1 MRKNLTARTVIT
13 VAVILVCVFGIIGFP
28 KSAGELVQN
37 VKDNIRLGL
46 DLKGGS
52 HLVLQVQVQDAVK
65 AEADQTVDRIKD
77 DLNKQKISYGE
88 VIADFAGLGPEDQSQ
103 VKDADK
109 VEISIKGVPATQS
122 SAFRSLIGE
131 RYGTWVLSVLNSTD
145 YAMRLT
151 PSELVALK
159 RDTVE
164 RSVQT
169 MGNRIDQ
176 LGLAE
181 KSVQQ
186 YGQSGSDYQV
196 LVQLP
201 GVDDPARVKELIG
214 TAAKLEMVAVD
225 ATRGGPYASK
235 EAGLAKLGGVLP
247 FNTRL
252 LRAKPR
258 GRSEGEEWFL
268 VGKTPVVTGREMR
281 NARAGQGDRRWETG
295 FTLSQEG
302 GKRFGRFTG
311 DHIGDKLAVALDE
324 QLVSVATIESKIEDS
339 GRITGLGSE
348 EEAVDLSRYLRSGSL
363 PAGVIYLEERSI
375 GPSLGADSIHQ
386 GIVAGIA
393 GLLAV
398 VTVMLVYYK
407 RSGVNA
413 VLALILNTVVLMAA
427 LSYFHAVL
435 TLPGIAGVIL
445 TIGMAVDSNV
455 LIFERI
461 REELR
466 SGKAVIAA
474 VDTGFA
480 KAWWTIVDTH
490 VTTVVSCAFLFL
502 FGEGPVRGF
511 AVTLVIGLIANVFT
525 AVFVSRVIFDYEL
538 SGRRQLR
545 ELSI

>member
-1 MRKNLTARTVIT
+1 MRTNLRARTVVI
-13 VAVILVCVFGIIGFP
+13 VATILICVFGIIDFP
-28 KSAGELVQN
+28 RSAADLVRN
-37 VKDNIRLGL
+37 VKSNIHLGL

-65 AEADQTVDRIKD
+65 ADADQTMERLQADLRKQGVTWASMDRND
-77 DLNKQKISYGE
+77 PTRVE
-88 VIADFAGLGPEDQSQ
+88 
-103 VKDADK
+103 DADN
-109 VEISIKGVPATQS
+109 VEIYIKGVPATQT
-122 SAFRSLIGE
+122 SAFREMIND
-131 RYGTWVLSVLNSTD
+131 RYPTYVLTAQNSTD
-145 YAMRLT
+145 YSMRLK

-164 RSVQT
+164 RTIQT
-169 MGNRIDQ
+169 ISNRINE
-176 LGLAE
+176 LGLTE
-181 KSVQQ
+181 PSVQQ
-186 YGQSGSDYQV
+186 YGRAGDQYQV

-214 TAAKLEMVAVD
+214 TAAVLELTKVED
-225 ATRGGPYASK
+225 GPFPSR
-235 EAGLAKLGGVLP
+235 EAALSQHGGVLP
-247 FNTRL
+247 LNTKL
-252 LRAKPR
+252 AKAKPR
-258 GRSEGEEWFL
+258 GAQEGEEWYL
-268 VGKTPVVTGREMR
+268 VGKTPVITGREMR
-281 NARAGQGDRRWETG
+281 NARASQGDMRKWETN
-295 FTLSQEG
+295 FTLSPDG
-302 GKRFGRFTG
+302 GKRFGRFTEAN
-311 DHIGDKLAVALDE
+311 IGNKLAVSLDNS
-324 QLVSVATIESKIEDS
+324 LVSVAVIESKIEDS
-339 GRITGLGSE
+339 GRIEGLSSE
-348 EEAVDLSRYLRSGSL
+348 DEAVDLSRYLRSGSL
-363 PAGVIYLEERSI
+363 PAGVQYLEERSI
-375 GPSLGADSIHQ
+375 GPSLGADSIHE
-386 GIVAGIA
+386 GLVAGIA

-413 VLALILNTVVLMAA
+413 VLALVLNTVLLMAA

-474 VDTGFA
+474 VDTGFN

-490 VTTVVSCAFLFL
+490 VTTIVSCAFLFL

-525 AVFVSRVIFDYEL
+525 AVFVSRTIFDYEL
-538 SGRRQLR
+538 SGHRRME

>member
-1 MRKNLTARTVIT
+1 MRTNLRARTVVI
-13 VAVILVCVFGIIGFP
+13 VATILICVFGIIGFP
-28 KSAGELVQN
+28 KSAADLVQN

-65 AEADQTVDRIKD
+65 ADADQTMERLHEDLRKQGITWASMDRND
-77 DLNKQKISYGE
+77 PTRVE
-88 VIADFAGLGPEDQSQ
+88 
-103 VKDADK
+103 DADN
-109 VEISIKGVPATQS
+109 VEIYIKGVPATQS
-122 SAFRSLIGE
+122 SSFRDLIND
-131 RYGTWVLSVLNSTD
+131 RYPTYVLTVQNSTD
-145 YAMRLT
+145 YSMRLK

-164 RSVQT
+164 RTIQT
-169 MGNRIDQ
+169 ISNRINQ
-176 LGLAE
+176 LGLTE
-181 KSVQQ
+181 PSVQQ
-186 YGQSGSDYQV
+186 YGRAGDQYQV

-214 TAAKLEMVAVD
+214 TAAVLEITEVKD
-225 ATRGGPYASK
+225 GPYPSR
-235 EAGLAKLGGVLP
+235 EAALSQHGGVLP
-247 FNTRL
+247 LNTKL
-252 LRAKPR
+252 AKAKPR
-258 GRSEGEEWFL
+258 GAQEGEEWYL
-268 VGKTPVVTGREMR
+268 VGKTPVITGREMR
-281 NARAGQGDRRWETG
+281 NARASQGDMRKWETN
-295 FTLSQEG
+295 FTLSPDG
-302 GKRFGRFTG
+302 GKRFGRFTEAN
-311 DHIGDKLAVALDE
+311 IGNKLAVLLDNNI
-324 QLVSVATIESKIEDS
+324 VNVAVIESKIEDS
-339 GRITGLGSE
+339 GRIEGLSSE
-348 EEAVDLSRYLRSGSL
+348 DEAVDLARYLRSGSL
-363 PAGVIYLEERSI
+363 PAGVQYLEERSI
-375 GPSLGADSIHQ
+375 GPSLGADSIHE
-386 GIVAGIA
+386 GMVAGIA

-398 VTVMLVYYK
+398 IVVMLVYYK

-413 VLALILNTVVLMAA
+413 VLALVLNTVILMAA

-474 VDTGFA
+474 VDTGFN

-490 VTTVVSCAFLFL
+490 VTTMVSCAFLFL

-511 AVTLVIGLIANVFT
+511 AVTLVIGLAANVFT
-525 AVFVSRVIFDYEL
+525 AVFVSRTIFDYEL
-538 SGRRQLR
+538 SGHRRMQ

>member
-1 MRKNLTARTVIT
+1 MRTNLRARTLVI
-13 VAVILVCVFGIIGFP
+13 VATILLCVFGIIGFP
-28 KSAGELVQN
+28 KSAADLVQN
-37 VKDNIRLGL
+37 VKKNIQLGL

-65 AEADQTVDRIKD
+65 ADADQTMERLHEDLRKQGVTWASMDRND
-77 DLNKQKISYGE
+77 PTRVED
-88 VIADFAGLGPEDQSQ
+88 AGN
-103 VKDADK
+103 
-109 VEISIKGVPATQS
+109 VEIYIKGVPATQT
-122 SAFRSLIGE
+122 SAFRDLIND
-131 RYGTWVLSVLNSTD
+131 RCPTYVLTVQNSTD
-145 YAMRLT
+145 YSMRLK

-164 RSVQT
+164 RTIQT
-169 MGNRIDQ
+169 ISNRINQ
-176 LGLAE
+176 LGLTE
-181 KSVQQ
+181 PSVQQ
-186 YGQSGSDYQV
+186 YGRAGDQYQV

-214 TAAKLEMVAVD
+214 TAAVLELTKVED
-225 ATRGGPYASK
+225 GPFPSR
-235 EAGLAKLGGVLP
+235 EAALSQHGGVLP
-247 FNTRL
+247 LNTKMAK
-252 LRAKPR
+252 AKPR
-258 GRSEGEEWFL
+258 GAQEGEQWYL
-268 VGKTPVVTGREMR
+268 VGKTPVITGREMR
-281 NARAGQGDRRWETG
+281 NARAGQGDMRKWETN
-295 FTLSQEG
+295 FTLSPDG
-302 GKRFGRFTG
+302 GKRFGRFTEAN
-311 DHIGDKLAVALDE
+311 IGNKLAVSLDNS
-324 QLVSVATIESKIEDS
+324 LVSVAVIESKIEDS
-339 GRITGLGSE
+339 GRIEGLSSE
-348 EEAVDLSRYLRSGSL
+348 DEAVDLSRYLRSGSL
-363 PAGVIYLEERSI
+363 PAGVQYLEERSI
-375 GPSLGADSIHQ
+375 GPSLGADSIHE
-386 GIVAGIA
+386 GLMAGIA

-398 VTVMLVYYK
+398 IVVMLVYYK

-413 VLALILNTVVLMAA
+413 VLALVLNTVILMAA

-474 VDTGFA
+474 VDTGFN

-525 AVFVSRVIFDYEL
+525 AVFVSRTIFDYEL
-538 SGRRQLR
+538 SGHRRME